1 MAVEG
6 EFARGKGSFDA
17 VDAVTSSAI
26 RYAIFTS
33 LMRYLYTGEMELET
47 DEDRLDLLVL
57 ANLYSVESL
66 KKLIEDDL
74 MQSLDFEN
82 VSCLFALA
90 DTANALNLRRKCLH
104 FITGTH
110 HFNHNPTST
119 RTCWLISAA
128 CVENENTLQGIKLTW
143 SYMDL
148 SEELKEEIE
157 RFWATRRQAH

>member
-1 MAVEG
+1 
-6 EFARGKGSFDA
+6 
-17 VDAVTSSAI
+17 VTSSEI

-33 LMRYLYTGEMELET
+33 LMRYLYTDEMELEN

-104 FITGTH
+104 FITGTQSTLINPPNQPQQEPPNQSPCWLVVLI
-110 HFNHNPTST
+110 HFNS
-119 RTCWLISAA
+119 
-128 CVENENTLQGIKLTW
+128 W
-143 SYMDL
+143 SL
-148 SEELKEEIE
+148 
-157 RFWATRRQAH
+157 RVFV